1 MAMIFDDRDEE
12 QYRSGSVARPGH
24 EHEPDFARG
33 LRTDPAEPDTTHP
46 DFARGEDQERAA
58 TALQGPDFAR
68 GQREDPGLPD
78 VEGTD
83 FARGQHE
90 EDLESEN
97 R

>member
-12 QYRSGSVARPGH
+12 RYDKPGERRQDF
-24 EHEPDFARG
+24 EHGPDFARG
-33 LRTDPAEPDTTHP
+33 QRTDPSEPDASHP
-46 DFARGEDQERAA
+46 DFARGEDQELAA

-68 GQREDPGLPD
+68 GQREDPDLPD
-78 VEGTD
+78 VEGPD